1 MTNRRKILIIDD
13 DADVTRLFKFGL
25 ESGGFDVDYFNDSRI
40 ALDRIKPD
48 LKYDL
53 AILDI
58 RMPDVDGFEFYR
70 KFSLIDNRT
79 AVCFFTAFED
89 EEKVHNLMRDDP
101 RIKGILKK
109 PMSLSEFT
117 ARIQQLINGK

>member
-25 ESGGFDVDYFNDSRI
+25 ESGGFDVDYFNDSRMT
-40 ALDRIKPD
+40 LDRIKPD

-70 KFSLIDNRT
+70 
-79 AVCFFTAFED
+79 E
-89 EEKVHNLMRDDP
+89 
-101 RIKGILKK
+101 
-109 PMSLSEFT
+109 
-117 ARIQQLINGK
+117 IQSYR